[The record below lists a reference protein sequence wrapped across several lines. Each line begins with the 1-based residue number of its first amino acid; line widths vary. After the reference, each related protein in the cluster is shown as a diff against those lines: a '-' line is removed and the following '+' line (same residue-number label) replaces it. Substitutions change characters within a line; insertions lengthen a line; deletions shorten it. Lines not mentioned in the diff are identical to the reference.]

1 MKENKK
7 LYSPTFNVKRIQ
19 DERNKI
25 RAKKKHVLKQNKN
38 KEKNSTNESITQKV
52 KTNETKIN

>member
-25 RAKKKHVLKQNKN
+25 RAKKTRIKTNKN
-38 KEKNSTNESITQKV
+38 KGEKQHK
-52 KTNETKIN
+52 